1 MLDAFFFIGLP
12 YLALTVMVAGVIYR
26 FRHDGFSVSSL
37 SSQMLE
43 SKQLRWGSIPWHIGI
58 LVLFLGHLVP
68 MLVPGLWQSLTA
80 NFAFL
85 ILVEAI
91 GIIAAFIAVAGLTVL
106 IFRRLTSGRIQA
118 VTTPADLLV
127 LGLLITQVFLGIA
140 VATGFRWGAQWST
153 STIAPYLWSLFT
165 LQPNTDFIAGLPPT
179 VKVHFI
185 LAWFIFLLVP
195 FTRLVHI
202 FSIPLQYLGRP
213 FQKVVWANP
222 RRFEVMPRIAREA
235 FESRRYFLKGA
246 VGVGGATALL
256 SVGVMDKLARF
267 FQGPAMTPEEEAELL
282 TKKRERLEMSA
293 EQREL
298 ELERI
303 RRDYIHVA
311 HMAELKPRDGKYF
324 IDYKMRPALAFVGAN
339 GLPLLIS
346 AKCTHLGCTV
356 GSSVDNS
363 GRLLCPCHV
372 SYFDIET
379 GMPNPGAPAK
389 APLPHLGWVLM
400 NPAGEIVASQAPDGS
415 VQGEVK
421 QEELATYAVYIAKR
435 DQEMA

>member
-1 MLDAFFFIGLP
+1 MLDVFFFVALP
-12 YLALTVMVAGVIYR
+12 YLALVVMVAGSVYR
-26 FRHDGFSVSSL
+26 YATNRFSYSSL

-43 SKQLRWGSIPWHIGI
+43 SKRLRWGSVPWHVGI
-58 LVLFLGHLVP
+58 IVLFLGHLIP
-68 MLVPGLWQSLTA
+68 MLVPSLWQSLTA

-85 ILVEAI
+85 IAVEAI
-91 GIIAAFIAVAGLTVL
+91 GLIAAFVAVFGLAVL
-106 IFRRLTSGRIQA
+106 IFRRLTSGKIQA

-127 LGLLITQVFLGIA
+127 LGLLLVQVLLGIA

-165 LQPNTDFIAGLPPT
+165 LQPNIDFIAGLPPT

-202 FSIPLQYLGRP
+202 FSIPLGYAARP

-222 RRFEVMPRIAREA
+222 RRFDAQPVAVREA
-235 FESRRYFLKGA
+235 VESRRYFLQGA
-246 VGVGGATALL
+246 LGVGGAGALL
-256 SVGVMDKLARF
+256 SVGVMDKLVRF
-267 FQGPAMTPEEEAELL
+267 FRGPEMTVEEEAELI
-282 TKKRERLEMSA
+282 KKRRERLEMTA

-303 RRDYIHVA
+303 RKDYIHVA
-311 HMAELKPRDGKYF
+311 QLAELKPRDGKYF
-324 IDYKMRPALAFVGAN
+324 IDYKMRPALAFRRDD
-339 GLPLLIS
+339 GLPVLIS

-356 GSSVDNS
+356 GSSLDNS

-372 SYFDIET
+372 SYFDLVSGE
-379 GMPNPGAPAK
+379 PNPGAPAK
-389 APLPHLGWVLM
+389 EPLPHLGWVLM
-400 NPAGEIVASQAPDGS
+400 NPAGEIVVSQGADGT
-415 VQGEVK
+415 VQGDVK
-421 QEELATYAVYIAKR
+421 IADLDSCGVYIAKQF
-435 DQEMA
+435 QETA